1 MILRGTLGRM
11 QKLPPGSAALSE
23 LDVLLTGV
31 DGHEAVGRGG
41 PPGEALGVMVPTGV
55 AVTATFAPP
64 GLGMT

>member
-1 MILRGTLGRM
+1 M

-55 AVTATFAPP
+55 LSLSYEQSGVHYTCF
-64 GLGMT
+64 